1 MEGGK
6 MSNEVEVVQ
15 AEATGIM
22 AWAEG
27 LKVQSRDD
35 YQGAIAELG
44 RIKATRAKIVEYWA
58 GAKAAAYS
66 AWKQVVAKEKQMT
79 DICDKAERMVK
90 DKALAWKGVADR
102 LAAKEAAKAQAIA
115 DEKARRE
122 RERLEREAA
131 KLKTPEKVAE
141 RLAEAEMVQAPVVAA
156 ADPTAGVQG
165 AATRKTWKGEVTDLA
180 ALLQAAV
187 PGSVAAGLVM
197 ANQKAIDGLAR
208 ATKGVVSVPGV
219 RFYAVETLA
228 IGGKSD
234 E

>member
-1 MEGGK
+1 
-6 MSNEVEVVQ
+6 MSEQMEVVQ

-79 DICDKAERMVK
+79 DICDRAERVVK

-165 AATRKTWKGEVTDLA
+165 AATRTTWKAELTDLA
-180 ALLQAAV
+180 ALIAAAQ
-187 PGSVAAGLVM
+187 PGSVAASLL
-197 ANQKAIDGLAR
+197 AFNQKAADAFAR
-208 ATKGVVSVPGV
+208 STKGAVSVPGV
-219 RFYAVETLA
+219 KFTPVQTLA
-228 IGGKSD
+228 IGGREK
-234 E
+234 